1 MKESLIVKVLAFSL
15 VIVLVI
21 LIPLMVL
28 YHEQK
33 KELVTPQAWVNEVGH
48 EACLNVTEGIEGLDF
63 FIKGTEGGVIVDFY
77 YKNLNKINH
86 IDRVI
91 FAKRLATLS
100 EIFVL
105 SLASYGIE
113 KDNINCIINVRA
125 NKLDKPDISLINNQ
139 LAFV

>member
-48 EACLNVTEGIEGLDF
+48 EACLKVTKGIEGLDF

-113 KDNINCIINVRA
+113 KDSANCIINVRA

-139 LAFV
+139 LAFI